1 MKNASPKK
9 SSFLRTNRVRIFL
22 TLFIAAA
29 FGITGWYY
37 FGGSSGVSFAQRS
50 GRSAPQ
56 AAETPG
62 GISSQARRQISSLAA
77 EKRSR
82 TPVQKKIDSRLLYQM
97 KMSRGQPIAEGIA
110 SIDTGI
116 AVDDKGLVAVDITA
130 QVSDELTSYLKKLG
144 SEIVASYPRYRSITA
159 NVPIAMLEDIAARPG
174 VIFIMPKQEGMTNSE
189 PATRPVPPMF
199 SSITS
204 PVMPFSS
211 TIPNASERAERFA
224 NVRKFLSDT
233 MPKIKRSHD
242 QLAGSV
248 TSESDT
254 THRVGLARELS
265 GFDGTG
271 IKVGVMSNG
280 VNTLA
285 DRQATGD
292 LPVVNILPGQAGSG
306 DEGTA
311 MLELVHDAVPGATLY
326 YATASGSFA
335 GFAQNIRDLRSAGCD
350 IIVDDYSYFY
360 ETPFQDG
367 QDPSVTASTNGGV
380 IIQAVN
386 DVTVGELG
394 GAFYFS
400 SAANSGN
407 KNDGTAGAWEGDFV
421 SGGVATGPLESSGL
435 LHDFGGSNV
444 YDVLTLG
451 GRVILKWSDPLG
463 ASTNDY
469 DLYALNAAGT
479 TVTAASTNVQS
490 GTQDPLED
498 VGTRVAGERIVIAKF
513 LGENRFLHLNTNRGR
528 LSISTSGVTYGH
540 NSGRNTISVAAT
552 PSGPAIYSVS
562 VGPYPNAHSSADA
575 VEIFSSDGP
584 RRIFYNADSTPL
596 TPGDVSSTGG
606 ELLQKPDITAADG
619 ETTTTPG
626 FIPFFG
632 TSAAAPQAAGMMALL
647 KQAAPGATRAEL
659 YDAMTDTAI
668 DIEDPG
674 VDRDSGAGI
683 FMPIPAMHQLGVEGD
698 AYIDKG
704 VVTTTEYRGNH
715 NASIE
720 PGETWHI
727 AIQLQNAGLSDA
739 TGISATLSSSDP
751 NITVVAPASAVY
763 PDLSAA
769 NGSSNG
775 STPFTIELGE
785 GFECGKIVNL
795 VLTVTYAGGTR
806 DIPVPIQT
814 GRPSHVE
821 TGLDETPPPD
831 GPAYTA
837 ATGTQTGR
845 LNRTGVISRCS
856 EPKPTPVLQDSTAG
870 RRYDAYTYTASAD
883 GCVTVTIVPSDPSAF
898 YSAAYN
904 GTYNPTN
911 IRENYI
917 ADYGVTTPG
926 TLIYSFNVTAGQQF
940 VVVVHEVNPGG
951 AAGDSYDLSVSGPIM
966 LACAVN
972 ASVSGRATTE
982 DGIPINNALVIV
994 VDNDNIFHSARTNTF
1009 GYYHVDYVPTGENLV
1024 VIGGAKGYTFPPVS
1038 VDVHGD
1044 MTGVNIIGH

>member
-56 AAETPG
+56 A
-62 GISSQARRQISSLAA
+62 GISSQALRQIASLAA

-97 KMSRGQPIAEGIA
+97 KMSRGQPIAEGVT
-110 SIDTGI
+110 SLDTGI
-116 AVDDKGLVAVDITA
+116 AVDANGLVAVDITA

-144 SEIVASYPRYRSITA
+144 AEIVASYPQYRSITA

-174 VIFIMPKQEGMTNSE
+174 IIFIMPKQEGMTNSE
-189 PATRPVPPMF
+189 PATRPVSPMF

-224 NVRKFLSDT
+224 SVRKFLSDT
-233 MPKIKRSHD
+233 MPKIKRGRD

-265 GFDGTG
+265 GSDGTG

-285 DRQATGD
+285 DRQASGD

-350 IIVDDYSYFY
+350 IIVDDYTYFY

-367 QDPSVTASTNGGV
+367 QDPAITAPTNGG
-380 IIQAVN
+380 ILIQAVN
-386 DVTVGELG
+386 DVTVGSLG

-421 SGGVATGPLESSGL
+421 SGGDGSGPLEGAGL
-435 LHDFGGSNV
+435 IHDFGGSNL
-444 YDVLTLG
+444 YDVLTVG
-451 GRVILKWSDPLG
+451 GRAILKWSDPLG
-463 ASTNDY
+463 ASANDY

-479 TVTAASTNVQS
+479 SVTASSTNTQS

-498 VGTRVAGERIVIAKF
+498 VGTRTAGERIVIAKF
-513 LGENRFLHLNTNRGR
+513 AGENRFLHLNTNRGR

-540 NSGRNTISVAAT
+540 NAGRNTISVAAT
-552 PSGPAIYSVS
+552 PSGPAIYSVTI
-562 VGPYPNAHSSADA
+562 GPYPNAHSSTDS

-659 YDAMTDTAI
+659 YDAMVDTAT

-683 FMPIPAMHQLGVEGD
+683 FMPIPAMHQLGVEGG

-704 VVTTTEYRGNH
+704 AVTTTEYHGNH

-720 PGETWHI
+720 PGETWNVT
-727 AIQLQNAGLSDA
+727 IQLQNVGLSNG
-739 TGISATLSSSDP
+739 TGISATLSSPDP
-751 NITVVAPASAVY
+751 NITVVAPASVAY
-763 PDLSAA
+763 PDLPAA

-775 STPFTIELGE
+775 SAPFTIELGD
-785 GFECGKIVNL
+785 GFECGKTVNL
-795 VLTVTYAGGTR
+795 ELTVTYAGGTR
-806 DIPVPIQT
+806 DITIPIQT
-814 GRPSHVE
+814 GKPSRVQ
-821 TGLDETPPPD
+821 TGLDETPPPT
-831 GPAYTA
+831 GQAYTA
-837 ATGTQTGR
+837 VTGTQTGR
-845 LNRTGVISRCS
+845 LNRTGVISTCAA
-856 EPKPTPVLQDSTAG
+856 PKPTPVLQDSTTG
-870 RRYDAYTYTASAD
+870 RKYDAYTYTASAD
-883 GCVTVTIVPSDPSAF
+883 GCVTVKIVPSDASAF

-926 TLIYSFNVTAGQQF
+926 TLTYSFNVTAGQQF
-940 VVVVHEVNPGG
+940 VVVVHEVNVGG
-951 AAGDSYDLSVSGPIM
+951 AAGDSYDLSVSGPI
-966 LACAVN
+966 VN
-972 ASVSGRATTE
+972 ACTINASISGRATAE
-982 DGIPINNALVIV
+982 NGAPINNALVV
-994 VDNDNIFHSARTNTF
+994 VIDNEGILHSARTNSF
-1009 GYYHVDYVPTGENLV
+1009 GFYRIEYIPIGENLTV
-1024 VIGGAKGYTFPPVS
+1024 VAGSKQYSFDPV
-1038 VDVHGD
+1038 VMDIHGD
-1044 MTGVNIIGH
+1044 LTDVNLTGH